1 MLAKIVYVL
10 GILAAIWCVL
20 DILKRPWGFF
30 KKLLI
35 CILVL
40 AFSWVG
46 CLAYFLFKD
55 KL

>member
-1 MLAKIVYVL
+1 MLAKLVYVL
-10 GILAAIWCVL
+10 GVLAAIWCIL
-20 DILKRPWGFF
+20 DILKKPWGLL
-30 KKLLI
+30 KKI
-35 CILVL
+35 IVGILVL